1 MLPKSGLESTSLK
14 LNQNEDDSMWILIFA
29 MYAAPFA
36 ETDFASVS
44 SQEFLSKARCEKAKA
59 IFEVKFETLRSI
71 NGIAY
76 CVEK

>member
-1 MLPKSGLESTSLK
+1 
-14 LNQNEDDSMWILIFA
+14 MWILIFA

-44 SQEFLSKARCEKAKA
+44 SQEFSSKERCEKAKA
-59 IFEVKFETLRSI
+59 IFELNFETARAI

>member
-1 MLPKSGLESTSLK
+1 
-14 LNQNEDDSMWILIFA
+14 MWILIFA
-29 MYAAPFA
+29 MYAAPFS

-44 SQEFLSKARCEKAKA
+44 SQEFSSEARCEKAKA

>member
-1 MLPKSGLESTSLK
+1 
-14 LNQNEDDSMWILIFA
+14 MWILIFA
-29 MYAAPFA
+29 MYAATLA

-44 SQEFLSKARCEKAKA
+44 SQKFSSKARCEKAKA
-59 IFEVKFETLRSI
+59 IFELNFETVKAI